1 MITDISKVRIY
12 VKPGPTDFRKQI
24 NGLSIIVQEEM
35 ALDPL
40 NGNLYIFCNKARNR
54 LKILY
59 WDKTGFCMWLK
70 RLEKAKFPWPRNLEE
85 TLEIDNT
92 KMQMLLSGIDFWNAH
107 KELKYSK
114 IN

>member
-1 MITDISKVRIY
+1 MIVDISKVKIF

-35 ALDPL
+35 ELDPL
-40 NGNLYIFCNKARNR
+40 NGNLYVFCNKIRNR

-59 WDKTGFCMWLK
+59 WDKTGFAMWLK
-70 RLEKAKFPWPRNLEE
+70 RLEKGKFPWPRNIAEA
-85 TLEIDNT
+85 LEIDLD
-92 KMQMLLSGIDFWNAH
+92 KMKMLLSGIDFWNAH
-107 KELKYSK
+107 KELKFSK